1 MYIFLD
7 NWCSFHILFIYIALS
22 NTQMEYLLILSGINF
37 YRLLFYS
44 EKKCSF
50 YILVSYSGN
59 KIIFYTDF
67 NWSALWFFV
76 LCYLCTKFGS
86 TTCPLTDETFKGWML
101 VKIIAILP
109 KVYRTAIIMVNPTC
123 RLQRK
128 ATYGL
133 VNPYMGNTLNWTCI
147 ITEIYASTWI
157 FIQFLSL
164 FERIYLVWLS
174 SFILW
179 SYLIDNYLPIT

>member
-76 LCYLCTKFGS
+76 LC
-86 TTCPLTDETFKGWML
+86 TCVQNLEALL
-101 VKIIAILP
+101 V
-109 KVYRTAIIMVNPTC
+109 
-123 RLQRK
+123 
-128 ATYGL
+128 
-133 VNPYMGNTLNWTCI
+133 
-147 ITEIYASTWI
+147 
-157 FIQFLSL
+157 LSL
-164 FERIYLVWLS
+164 MKLSKDECWWKNRHFAESISNHLNNGEPNMSFTTIGYLRTSHSLHG
-174 SFILW
+174 
-179 SYLIDNYLPIT
+179 

>member
-1 MYIFLD
+1 
-7 NWCSFHILFIYIALS
+7 
-22 NTQMEYLLILSGINF
+22 MEYLLILSGINF

-59 KIIFYTDF
+59 KIIFYTDI

-133 VNPYMGNTLNWTCI
+133 VIPYMGNTLNWTCI
-147 ITEIYASTWI
+147 ITEILCLNMNFYSI
-157 FIQFLSL
+157 FKFVWKDISCLIIILYSLKLSD
-164 FERIYLVWLS
+164 W
-174 SFILW
+174 
-179 SYLIDNYLPIT
+179 